1 MQKIVKKDRKKRRK
15 KDLSIGQQQG
25 FVILKTWTLFLA
37 KYLVLLFVLLFQ
49 NCDIVQVDLSHP
61 DDASFVTM

>member
-37 KYLVLLFVLLFQ
+37 KYLILF
-49 NCDIVQVDLSHP
+49 
-61 DDASFVTM
+61 FV